1 MVLERSAIQPD
12 VVWERI
18 SSLARHGKHGETG
31 VSRPVYSPEWR
42 AAQDEIADWCD
53 AIGLDVRW
61 DAVGNVWGKLPGTE
75 PGPSIV
81 SGSHIDSQCPGGRFD
96 GVLGVIAAA
105 TAIATLKERY
115 GVPNGEV
122 MASAG
127 FDPLRFAEARRN
139 DLAAFV
145 ELHIEQGPILE
156 AENFPVGIVSAITG
170 LRHYVVTVD
179 GVSNHA
185 GAFPMDLRLDPM
197 AGAAEMISDVIS
209 RAERIGRPAVTTVG
223 RISVD
228 PNFPAIVPDRV
239 TFMIDARH
247 PDPAARLALYAEH
260 EAAIAAI
267 GERRGLKVSCVN
279 IKEHPPYVCDADLV
293 ANFEAA
299 AKNLEIPFKTMTS
312 GAVHDTQRMATLAPG
327 VMIFVRSKDGR
338 SHTPAEYTSPEDAAL
353 GIATR
358 IEGDCMPA
366 NLTEVKARLAE
377 IYDLEA
383 IDAVIGWDQLVM
395 MRPLGG
401 PLRGEAVGTLS
412 SIMHQRWTDPEL
424 GRLLEKA
431 RNDVASLPAGDPDRA
446 NIEVAIR
453 ERDRL
458 VRVPTE
464 LASEMSRLSALAY
477 AVWVEARKNNDF
489 ASFAPYLEQA

>member
-1 MVLERSAIQPD
+1 MVLERSAIRPD

-18 SSLARHGKHGETG
+18 ESLARHGKHGETG
-31 VSRPVYSPEWR
+31 VSRTVYSPEWR

-53 AIGLDVRW
+53 AIGLEVRW

-81 SGSHIDSQCPGGRFD
+81 SGSHIDSQVPGGRFD

-105 TAIATLKERY
+105 TAIGTLKERY
-115 GVPNGEV
+115 GAPRRSLEIVSLCEEESSRFPTTGFWGSRAIRGAITESDLETVVSFDGEPIGEV

-127 FDPLRFAEARRN
+127 FDPLRVAEARRN

-145 ELHIEQGPILE
+145 EMHIEQGPILE
-156 AENFPVGIVSAITG
+156 AENLPVGIVSAITG

-197 AGAAEMISDVIS
+197 AGAAEMISDVIG

-223 RISVD
+223 RISAE
-228 PNFPAIVPDRV
+228 PNFPAIVPNRV

-260 EAAIAAI
+260 EAAISAI
-267 GERRGLKVSCVN
+267 GARRGLKVSCVN

-299 AKNLEIPFKTMTS
+299 AMNLEIPFKTMTS
-312 GAVHDTQRMATLAPG
+312 GAVHDTQRMAMLAPG

-353 GIATR
+353 GIAT
-358 IEGDCMPA
+358 
-366 NLTEVKARLAE
+366 LTE
-377 IYDLEA
+377 
-383 IDAVIGWDQLVM
+383 G
-395 MRPLGG
+395 
-401 PLRGEAVGTLS
+401 LRT
-412 SIMHQRWTDPEL
+412 
-424 GRLLEKA
+424 
-431 RNDVASLPAGDPDRA
+431 
-446 NIEVAIR
+446 
-453 ERDRL
+453 
-458 VRVPTE
+458 
-464 LASEMSRLSALAY
+464 LAY
-477 AVWVEARKNNDF
+477 E
-489 ASFAPYLEQA
+489 